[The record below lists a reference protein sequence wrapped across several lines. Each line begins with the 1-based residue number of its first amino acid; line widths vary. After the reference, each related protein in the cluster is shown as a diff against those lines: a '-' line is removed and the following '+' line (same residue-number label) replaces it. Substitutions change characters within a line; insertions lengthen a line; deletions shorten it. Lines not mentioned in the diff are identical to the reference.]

1 MALFPLGMPSV
12 DGRVVGKLTLSRP
25 ALMMPVYDTLP
36 DGSPSEQV
44 GQLVDVELQVHSDGV
59 VWVMANATLAPDY
72 VDRLD
77 RQQLPCPQAALLPV
91 TSQPG
96 EAVDGSDLYV
106 LSGQLRHVVLA
117 YAPPIWQGM
126 RLELDP

>member
-1 MALFPLGMPSV
+1 MVLFPLGLPSV
-12 DGRVVGKLTLSRP
+12 DGRVVGRLTLQRAS
-25 ALMMPVYDTLP
+25 MMPVYDVDA
-36 DGSPSEQV
+36 DGAPSEQV
-44 GQLVDVELQVHSDGV
+44 GYLSSVELLVAGDGI
-59 VWVMANATLAPDY
+59 VWTIANGSLAPDY
-72 VDRLD
+72 VDGLD